1 MSDNIYNI
9 LQKIND
15 VEPVHQP
22 QIDSTIEKVEPQSDF
37 VKSVTELEKKYQ
49 VFKEDATPKRRIMD
63 FDNHS
68 LYWGGTGKYQDQYSK
83 LYDKLVPSE
92 GKSDTVEGELLRAVG
107 KIIYRHGN
115 DGDNF
120 SNGSYE
126 WIEKHVGKFD
136 HLDDMADKVVLYV
149 LNKKGDYTP
158 NNVDWVMDIADY
170 GPGEHEKDWAQVG
183 CQNCGGTGE
192 IEYENDDGEEE
203 YEECDYCDG
212 NGWIEQ
218 TSESIN
224 EAKKEK
230 EKKSVRLQPDDI
242 DLSRGEPDV
251 VKLVNKARLE
261 RPAAQSDAEALAYQ
275 MVKTNQELDK
285 AEAELDKATALN
297 NKQEKELDKLAD
309 KINKVSSKQ
318 VPGAEEPKTQAPKAQ
333 AQAKAKADAPSL
345 NVVQLPKADAEVP
358 AKAQAKVQTDPR
370 AVVKTEPE
378 VTKQKVTTIP
388 TKKTTKVEPKP
399 KPAYDPGAADLI
411 SKQNAKAKAKQS
423 TDDFI
428 KGLGIDD
435 AANDKEYDKV
445 AESKELNEQLKEG
458 DPKLADFNYKKL
470 IKAFRSGVQRISLSL
485 PTPYVLYDY
494 QAYAILFMFST
505 IKNTKARQQKIEE
518 LMASKDA
525 IVNYLQSEI
534 ARKYIQEFPNYVKK
548 IPAYKKRTRDI
559 DRNKFELEPGPGDWQ
574 VGEIEKSLK
583 RQTQENLGNNT
594 MQDNTKSNGILEG
607 VRRVEEGTEL
617 KNKTD
622 FDDNAKTGDYYIT
635 SKGHKVTKT
644 KSGIKHD
651 RKYKDE
657 KEKDDMDESVQ
668 FSDTIENS
676 KAELEVVKESN
687 DVRNHPI
694 YTNEEA
700 WDHYQKEVTEQENEE
715 VVDVNDEL
723 NEIARLAGLNN
734 EEVTVGGNEVKG
746 LWSDWTE
753 KDQEDDMEEACGM
766 SKKMK
771 EGFDPDDFE
780 GEIEMDG
787 KTITYHADVDKEQNK
802 VKVTKCSDEDYK
814 EACQADAEAEWDAR
828 DADVPMDEE
837 VVAEGPTRKDFQMV
851 ADLLKDNPNMADR
864 KAKAK
869 DYCDKFKAMNP
880 RFDKEKFMKACGIEE
895 TIEEDTVEEGNEF
908 TKARLDAIKAGK
920 DSFTVDGKTYKV
932 SGDTSQEKMN
942 EDIHVQVTVDNEQ
955 DALNL
960 LRKLSGMPEETE
972 TETET
977 EDMSPVGSNDPCSAC
992 DCDPCGCDE
1001 AVEEERDIEL
1011 ANTPNEK
1018 VAPVSA
1024 VTTDAGG
1031 GLNGPKKQYPLAANP
1046 SDNPIEEDL
1055 WKAYET
1061 MVDEVKKA
1069 TNED

>member
-9 LQKIND
+9 LQKINS

-22 QIDSTIEKVEPQSDF
+22 QIDSNIEKVEPQSDF

-49 VFKEDATPKRRIMD
+49 VFKEDATPLRRIMD
-63 FDNHS
+63 FDNHAR
-68 LYWGGTGKYQDQYSK
+68 YWSGEGKYQDQYSK

-136 HLDDMADKVVLYV
+136 HLDDMADKVIQYV
-149 LNKKGDYTP
+149 LSKKGDYTP
-158 NNVDWVMDIADY
+158 NNFDWLSIADY
-170 GPGEHEKDWAQVG
+170 GPGQYEKDWQQVG
-183 CQNCGGTGE
+183 CNNCGGSGE
-192 IEYENDDGEEE
+192 IEYENDEGEEE
-203 YEECDYCDG
+203 YEECDSCDG

-218 TSESIN
+218 TSESVN
-224 EAKKEK
+224 EA
-230 EKKSVRLQPDDI
+230 
-242 DLSRGEPDV
+242 
-251 VKLVNKARLE
+251 
-261 RPAAQSDAEALAYQ
+261 
-275 MVKTNQELDK
+275 
-285 AEAELDKATALN
+285 
-297 NKQEKELDKLAD
+297 
-309 KINKVSSKQ
+309 
-318 VPGAEEPKTQAPKAQ
+318 
-333 AQAKAKADAPSL
+333 
-345 NVVQLPKADAEVP
+345 
-358 AKAQAKVQTDPR
+358 
-370 AVVKTEPE
+370 
-378 VTKQKVTTIP
+378 
-388 TKKTTKVEPKP
+388 
-399 KPAYDPGAADLI
+399 
-411 SKQNAKAKAKQS
+411 
-423 TDDFI
+423 
-428 KGLGIDD
+428 
-435 AANDKEYDKV
+435 
-445 AESKELNEQLKEG
+445 
-458 DPKLADFNYKKL
+458 
-470 IKAFRSGVQRISLSL
+470 
-485 PTPYVLYDY
+485 
-494 QAYAILFMFST
+494 
-505 IKNTKARQQKIEE
+505 
-518 LMASKDA
+518 
-525 IVNYLQSEI
+525 
-534 ARKYIQEFPNYVKK
+534 
-548 IPAYKKRTRDI
+548 
-559 DRNKFELEPGPGDWQ
+559 
-574 VGEIEKSLK
+574 EKSLK
-583 RQTQENLGNNT
+583 QQTQENLGNNI

-651 RKYKDE
+651 RTYKDE

-676 KAELEVVKESN
+676 KAELEVVKESS

-864 KAKAK
+864 KAKAQ

-880 RFDKEKFMKACGIEE
+880 RFDKEKFMKACGVEE
-895 TIEEDTVEEGNEF
+895 SIEEDTVEEGNEF

-972 TETET
+972 TETE
-977 EDMSPVGSNDPCSAC
+977 DMSPVGSNDPCSAC

-1024 VTTDAGG
+1024 VTTDAGA

-1055 WKAYET
+1055 WTAYET

>member
-9 LQKIND
+9 LQKINS

-22 QIDSTIEKVEPQSDF
+22 QIDSNIEKVEPQSDF

-49 VFKEDATPKRRIMD
+49 VFKEDATPLRRIMD
-63 FDNHS
+63 FDNHAR
-68 LYWGGTGKYQDQYSK
+68 YWSGEGKYQDQYSK

-136 HLDDMADKVVLYV
+136 HLDDMADKVIQYV
-149 LNKKGDYTP
+149 LSKKGDYTP
-158 NNVDWVMDIADY
+158 NNFDWLSIADY
-170 GPGEHEKDWAQVG
+170 GPGQYEKDWQQVG
-183 CQNCGGTGE
+183 CNNCGGTGE
-192 IEYENDDGEEE
+192 IEYENDEGEEE
-203 YEECDYCDG
+203 YEECDSCDG

-218 TSESIN
+218 TSESVN
-224 EAKKEK
+224 EA
-230 EKKSVRLQPDDI
+230 
-242 DLSRGEPDV
+242 
-251 VKLVNKARLE
+251 
-261 RPAAQSDAEALAYQ
+261 
-275 MVKTNQELDK
+275 
-285 AEAELDKATALN
+285 
-297 NKQEKELDKLAD
+297 
-309 KINKVSSKQ
+309 
-318 VPGAEEPKTQAPKAQ
+318 
-333 AQAKAKADAPSL
+333 
-345 NVVQLPKADAEVP
+345 
-358 AKAQAKVQTDPR
+358 
-370 AVVKTEPE
+370 
-378 VTKQKVTTIP
+378 
-388 TKKTTKVEPKP
+388 
-399 KPAYDPGAADLI
+399 
-411 SKQNAKAKAKQS
+411 
-423 TDDFI
+423 
-428 KGLGIDD
+428 
-435 AANDKEYDKV
+435 
-445 AESKELNEQLKEG
+445 
-458 DPKLADFNYKKL
+458 
-470 IKAFRSGVQRISLSL
+470 
-485 PTPYVLYDY
+485 
-494 QAYAILFMFST
+494 
-505 IKNTKARQQKIEE
+505 
-518 LMASKDA
+518 
-525 IVNYLQSEI
+525 
-534 ARKYIQEFPNYVKK
+534 
-548 IPAYKKRTRDI
+548 
-559 DRNKFELEPGPGDWQ
+559 
-574 VGEIEKSLK
+574 EKSLK
-583 RQTQENLGNNT
+583 QQTQENLGNNI

-651 RKYKDE
+651 RTYKDE

-676 KAELEVVKESN
+676 KAELEVVKESS

-864 KAKAK
+864 KAKAQ

-880 RFDKEKFMKACGIEE
+880 RFDKEKFMKACGVEE
-895 TIEEDTVEEGNEF
+895 SIEEDTVEEGNEF

-972 TETET
+972 TETE
-977 EDMSPVGSNDPCSAC
+977 DMSPVGSNDPCSAC

-1024 VTTDAGG
+1024 VTTDAGA

-1055 WKAYET
+1055 WTAYET

>member
-68 LYWGGTGKYQDQYSK
+68 LYWGGAGKYQDQYSK

-115 DGDNF
+115 DGDHF
-120 SNGSYE
+120 SHGSYE
-126 WIEKHVGKFD
+126 WIAKHVGKFD
-136 HLDDMADKVVLYV
+136 HLDDMADKVVQYV
-149 LNKKGDYTP
+149 LSKKGDYTP
-158 NNVDWVMDIADY
+158 NSLDWVMQVADY
-170 GPGEHEKDWAQVG
+170 GPGEYEKDWEQVG

-203 YEECDYCDG
+203 YEECDSCDG

-224 EAKKEK
+224 EAEKEK
-230 EKKSVRLQPDDI
+230 EKKSVRIQPDDI

-285 AEAELDKATALN
+285 AEEELDKASALN
-297 NKQEKELDKLAD
+297 DKQEKELDKLAD
-309 KINKVSSKQ
+309 KIEKISTKE
-318 VPGAEEPKTQAPKAQ
+318 VPGVEEPKTKAPK
-333 AQAKAKADAPSL
+333 AQAKAKADAPSI
-345 NVVQLPKADAEVP
+345 NVVQLPKADTEVP

-370 AVVKTEPE
+370 AVVQTEPE

-388 TKKTTKVEPKP
+388 TKKTKKVEPRP

-411 SKQNAKAKAKQS
+411 SKQNAKARATKQS
-423 TDDFI
+423 TPDFMDQI
-428 KGLGIDD
+428 GIDNT
-435 AANDKEYDKV
+435 ANDKEFSLA
-445 AESKELNEQLKEG
+445 AESKELNEQLKER
-458 DPKLADFNYKKL
+458 DPKLAEFNYKKL

-559 DRNKFELEPGPGDWQ
+559 DRDKFELEPGPGDWQ

-583 RQTQENLGNNT
+583 QQTQENLGNNT

-676 KAELEVVKESN
+676 KAELEVVKESS

-753 KDQEDDMEEACGM
+753 KHQDQEDDMEEACGM

-828 DADVPMDEE
+828 DVDVPMDEE

-851 ADLLKDNPNMADR
+851 ADLLKDNPDMADR
-864 KAKAK
+864 KAKAQ

-880 RFDKEKFMKACGIEE
+880 RFDKEKFMKACGVQES
-895 TIEEDTVEEGNEF
+895 IEEDTVEEGNEF

-920 DSFTVDGKTYKV
+920 DSFTVDGKTYTV

-972 TETET
+972 TETE
-977 EDMSPVGSNDPCSAC
+977 DMSPVGSNEPCSAC
-992 DCDPCGCDE
+992 DHDPCGCDE

-1055 WKAYET
+1055 WTAYET

>member
-9 LQKIND
+9 LQKINS

-22 QIDSTIEKVEPQSDF
+22 QIDSNIEKVEPQSDF

-49 VFKEDATPKRRIMD
+49 VFKEDATPLRRIMD
-63 FDNHS
+63 FDNHAR
-68 LYWGGTGKYQDQYSK
+68 YWSGAGKYQDQYSK

-136 HLDDMADKVVLYV
+136 HLDDMADKVIQYV
-149 LNKKGDYTP
+149 LSKKGDYTP
-158 NNVDWVMDIADY
+158 NNFDWLTVADY
-170 GPGEHEKDWAQVG
+170 GPGQYEKDWQQVG
-183 CQNCGGTGE
+183 CNNCGGTGE
-192 IEYENDDGEEE
+192 IEYENDEGEEE
-203 YEECDYCDG
+203 YEECDSCDG

-218 TSESIN
+218 TSESVN
-224 EAKKEK
+224 EA
-230 EKKSVRLQPDDI
+230 
-242 DLSRGEPDV
+242 
-251 VKLVNKARLE
+251 
-261 RPAAQSDAEALAYQ
+261 
-275 MVKTNQELDK
+275 
-285 AEAELDKATALN
+285 
-297 NKQEKELDKLAD
+297 
-309 KINKVSSKQ
+309 
-318 VPGAEEPKTQAPKAQ
+318 
-333 AQAKAKADAPSL
+333 
-345 NVVQLPKADAEVP
+345 
-358 AKAQAKVQTDPR
+358 
-370 AVVKTEPE
+370 
-378 VTKQKVTTIP
+378 
-388 TKKTTKVEPKP
+388 
-399 KPAYDPGAADLI
+399 
-411 SKQNAKAKAKQS
+411 
-423 TDDFI
+423 
-428 KGLGIDD
+428 
-435 AANDKEYDKV
+435 
-445 AESKELNEQLKEG
+445 
-458 DPKLADFNYKKL
+458 
-470 IKAFRSGVQRISLSL
+470 
-485 PTPYVLYDY
+485 
-494 QAYAILFMFST
+494 
-505 IKNTKARQQKIEE
+505 
-518 LMASKDA
+518 
-525 IVNYLQSEI
+525 
-534 ARKYIQEFPNYVKK
+534 
-548 IPAYKKRTRDI
+548 
-559 DRNKFELEPGPGDWQ
+559 
-574 VGEIEKSLK
+574 EKSLK
-583 RQTQENLGNNT
+583 QQTQENLGNNI

-651 RKYKDE
+651 RTYKDE

-676 KAELEVVKESN
+676 KAELEVVKESS

-864 KAKAK
+864 KAKAQ

-880 RFDKEKFMKACGIEE
+880 RFDKEKFMKACGVEE
-895 TIEEDTVEEGNEF
+895 SIEEDTVEEGNEF

-972 TETET
+972 TETE
-977 EDMSPVGSNDPCSAC
+977 DMSPVGSNDPCSAC

-1024 VTTDAGG
+1024 VTTDAGA

-1055 WKAYET
+1055 WTAYET

>member
-9 LQKIND
+9 LQKINS

-22 QIDSTIEKVEPQSDF
+22 QIDSNIEKVEPQSDF

-49 VFKEDATPKRRIMD
+49 VFKEDATPLRRIMD
-63 FDNHS
+63 FDNHAR
-68 LYWGGTGKYQDQYSK
+68 YWSGEGKYQDQYSK

-136 HLDDMADKVVLYV
+136 HLDDMADKVIQYV
-149 LNKKGDYTP
+149 LSKKGDYTP
-158 NNVDWVMDIADY
+158 NNFDWLSIADY
-170 GPGEHEKDWAQVG
+170 GPGQYEKDWQQVG
-183 CQNCGGTGE
+183 CQNCGGSGE
-192 IEYENDDGEEE
+192 IEYENDEGEEE
-203 YEECDYCDG
+203 YEECDSCDG

-218 TSESIN
+218 TSESVN
-224 EAKKEK
+224 EA
-230 EKKSVRLQPDDI
+230 
-242 DLSRGEPDV
+242 
-251 VKLVNKARLE
+251 
-261 RPAAQSDAEALAYQ
+261 
-275 MVKTNQELDK
+275 
-285 AEAELDKATALN
+285 
-297 NKQEKELDKLAD
+297 
-309 KINKVSSKQ
+309 
-318 VPGAEEPKTQAPKAQ
+318 
-333 AQAKAKADAPSL
+333 
-345 NVVQLPKADAEVP
+345 
-358 AKAQAKVQTDPR
+358 
-370 AVVKTEPE
+370 
-378 VTKQKVTTIP
+378 
-388 TKKTTKVEPKP
+388 
-399 KPAYDPGAADLI
+399 
-411 SKQNAKAKAKQS
+411 
-423 TDDFI
+423 
-428 KGLGIDD
+428 
-435 AANDKEYDKV
+435 
-445 AESKELNEQLKEG
+445 
-458 DPKLADFNYKKL
+458 
-470 IKAFRSGVQRISLSL
+470 
-485 PTPYVLYDY
+485 
-494 QAYAILFMFST
+494 
-505 IKNTKARQQKIEE
+505 
-518 LMASKDA
+518 
-525 IVNYLQSEI
+525 
-534 ARKYIQEFPNYVKK
+534 
-548 IPAYKKRTRDI
+548 
-559 DRNKFELEPGPGDWQ
+559 
-574 VGEIEKSLK
+574 EKSLK
-583 RQTQENLGNNT
+583 QQTQENLGNNI

-651 RKYKDE
+651 RTYKDE

-676 KAELEVVKESN
+676 KAELEVVKESS

-864 KAKAK
+864 KAKAQ

-880 RFDKEKFMKACGIEE
+880 RFDKEKFMKACGVEE
-895 TIEEDTVEEGNEF
+895 SIEEDTVEEGNEF

-972 TETET
+972 TETE
-977 EDMSPVGSNDPCSAC
+977 DMSPVGSNDPCSAC

-1024 VTTDAGG
+1024 VTTDAGA

-1055 WKAYET
+1055 WTAYET